1 MPDALRADVLHV
13 SRIDFGQESLSGFEL
28 KLLIARIKRLETQGG
43 GGTAQSIE
51 YVAHS
56 VVGLEWVADISKCIV
71 FYGLTEDT
79 TLENAVFANQA
90 NVFRI
95 GNNSP
100 FMLSLSGTGNIFTL
114 TPYEYATARYVDGG
128 WIYVTG
134 IN

>member
-1 MPDALRADVLHV
+1 MQQMPDVLHV

-28 KLLIARIKRLETQGG
+28 KLLLARIKRFETEGG
-43 GGTAQSIE
+43 GGTAQTIE
-51 YVAHS
+51 FVAHS
-56 VVGLEWVADISKCIV
+56 VVGLGWVPDISKCIV

-79 TLENAVFANQA
+79 TIENEIFANQA
-90 NVFRI
+90 SVFRI

-100 FMLSLSGTGNIFTL
+100 YLLSLSGTGNIFTL

-128 WIYVTG
+128 WIYVNG